1 MLFHQQL
8 TKMEGGN
15 GERAEASSLEASC
28 ALLEQRHVHDVY
40 EKTAHHFRD
49 TNYKAWPKVKQFL
62 KSLDPGALVADIG
75 ESTVRYPWVSSMS
88 HTFNLLIIICFL
100 FQTIN

>member
-1 MLFHQQL
+1 M
-8 TKMEGGN
+8 
-15 GERAEASSLEASC
+15 ERASALEASCALLEQKASALEASC

-62 KSLDPGALVADIG
+62 KGLEPGSLVADVG
-75 ESTVRYPWVSSMS
+75 R
-88 HTFNLLIIICFL
+88 
-100 FQTIN
+100 